1 MATHNAAL
9 TTQESNMT
17 KSEQREVSRLD
28 LYIAHGMVDTAA
40 RAIATLIRSA
50 RTTRSETELRAI
62 AAALQLDAH
71 PDFIA

>member
-1 MATHNAAL
+1 
-9 TTQESNMT
+9 MT

-40 RAIATLIRSA
+40 RILSAMIRAA
-50 RTTRSETELRAI
+50 RTTRSENEMRAI

>member
-1 MATHNAAL
+1 
-9 TTQESNMT
+9 MT

-28 LYIAHGMVDTAA
+28 FYIAHGMRDTAA

-50 RTTRSETELRAI
+50 RTTRSANELRAI
-62 AAALQLDAH
+62 AAQLALDTH

>member
-1 MATHNAAL
+1 MATQNAAP
-9 TTQESNMT
+9 TTQESKMT

-28 LYIAHGMVDTAA
+28 LYIAHGLRDTAA

-50 RTTRSETELRAI
+50 RTTRSANELRAI
-62 AAALQLDAH
+62 AARMQLDTH

>member
-1 MATHNAAL
+1 
-9 TTQESNMT
+9 MT
-17 KSEQREVSRLD
+17 KSEQREVSRIS
-28 LYIAHGMVDTAA
+28 YFIAHGMTDMAA

-62 AAALQLDAH
+62 AARMALDTH

>member
-1 MATHNAAL
+1 
-9 TTQESNMT
+9 MT

-28 LYIAHGMVDTAA
+28 LYLAHGMIDTAA

-50 RTTRSETELRAI
+50 RTTRSATELRAI

>member
-1 MATHNAAL
+1 
-9 TTQESNMT
+9 MT

-28 LYIAHGMVDTAA
+28 LYIAHGMRDTAA

-50 RTTRSETELRAI
+50 RTTRSANELRAI
-62 AAALQLDAH
+62 ASKLQLDRH

>member
-1 MATHNAAL
+1 
-9 TTQESNMT
+9 MT

-28 LYIAHGMVDTAA
+28 LYIAHGMRDTAA

-50 RTTRSETELRAI
+50 RTTRSQTELRAI
-62 AAALQLDAH
+62 ASKLQLDRH

>member
-1 MATHNAAL
+1 MATQNAAP

-28 LYIAHGMVDTAA
+28 LYLAHGMTDTAA

>member
-1 MATHNAAL
+1 
-9 TTQESNMT
+9 MT

-28 LYIAHGMVDTAA
+28 LYIAHGMRDTAA

-62 AAALQLDAH
+62 AARMALDTH